1 MAHYGIQAA
10 VTAKTASKRSPNVEQ
25 ALLSW
30 IFENIGEKVPEG
42 IAYEEILKDGVVL
55 CKLMNKI
62 KPGAIDKFASGG
74 SAYILME
81 NINKFLKAAQDY
93 GVPHDQ
99 LFRTVDL
106 FERKNIPEVTAG
118 IISLARVA
126 CNNPDYKGT
135 QLEKWINAFE
145 DLNNDE
151 LSTFCII
158 GQLFKSSS
166 SIDIPIGQRLG
177 NCVCRDSNHCKR
189 SIKTDNN
196 MQLPQSDHL
205 SNLVNYQTNSNLKLI
220 ISISMAMAIIGF
232 LSFIIYY
239 YGIRYGMIQYYAR
252 RLGLINN
259 RQNSNIEDNQLLNH
273 ISSTTTTTTT
283 NHDDIELTL

>member
-1 MAHYGIQAA
+1 MRKKNKNRHSFHHHHHSNSIMSMAINLVNNNNNNHYYIINS
-10 VTAKTASKRSPNVEQ
+10 VI
-25 ALLSW
+25 L
-30 IFENIGEKVPEG
+30 IFVFIS
-42 IAYEEILKDGVVL
+42 ILWSSFQIV
-55 CKLMNKI
+55 
-62 KPGAIDKFASGG
+62 
-74 SAYILME
+74 
-81 NINKFLKAAQDY
+81 Q
-93 GVPHDQ
+93 
-99 LFRTVDL
+99 
-106 FERKNIPEVTAG
+106 
-118 IISLARVA
+118 
-126 CNNPDYKGT
+126 
-135 QLEKWINAFE
+135 INAFE

-158 GQLFKSSS
+158 GQLFKCNDDEDCIELDDDQNQNHSKDHHHHH
-166 SIDIPIGQRLG
+166 IDIPIGQRLG

-220 ISISMAMAIIGF
+220 ISISMIMAIIGF

-273 ISSTTTTTTT
+273 ISSTTTTTTA

>member
-1 MAHYGIQAA
+1 MKDQIEQNKMAHYGIQAA

-62 KPGAIDKFASGG
+62 KPGAIDKVSKFHYRLSIYCKNNNSFFIDRSIDWLPTVFFFYILFQFASGG

-135 QLEKWINAFE
+135 QLEKWVFA
-145 DLNNDE
+145 NN
-151 LSTFCII
+151 
-158 GQLFKSSS
+158 
-166 SIDIPIGQRLG
+166 
-177 NCVCRDSNHCKR
+177 
-189 SIKTDNN
+189 
-196 MQLPQSDHL
+196 
-205 SNLVNYQTNSNLKLI
+205 
-220 ISISMAMAIIGF
+220 
-232 LSFIIYY
+232 
-239 YGIRYGMIQYYAR
+239 
-252 RLGLINN
+252 
-259 RQNSNIEDNQLLNH
+259 
-273 ISSTTTTTTT
+273 
-283 NHDDIELTL
+283 

>member
-1 MAHYGIQAA
+1 MICLFIF
-10 VTAKTASKRSPNVEQ
+10 NF
-25 ALLSW
+25 W
-30 IFENIGEKVPEG
+30 IGN
-42 IAYEEILKDGVVL
+42 L
-55 CKLMNKI
+55 
-62 KPGAIDKFASGG
+62 
-74 SAYILME
+74 
-81 NINKFLKAAQDY
+81 
-93 GVPHDQ
+93 
-99 LFRTVDL
+99 
-106 FERKNIPEVTAG
+106 
-118 IISLARVA
+118 
-126 CNNPDYKGT
+126 
-135 QLEKWINAFE
+135 AFE

-158 GQLFKSSS
+158 GQLFKCNDDEDCIELEDDQNQNQNHSKDHHHH
-166 SIDIPIGQRLG
+166 IDIPIGQRLG

-189 SIKTDNN
+189 SIVTKNN

-205 SNLVNYQTNSNLKLI
+205 SNLVNYQTNSNLSMYFVFWQIFQIFNIFFSLKIYIELI
-220 ISISMAMAIIGF
+220 MSISMAMAIIGF

>member
-135 QLEKWINAFE
+135 QLEKWVFA
-145 DLNNDE
+145 NN
-151 LSTFCII
+151 
-158 GQLFKSSS
+158 
-166 SIDIPIGQRLG
+166 
-177 NCVCRDSNHCKR
+177 
-189 SIKTDNN
+189 
-196 MQLPQSDHL
+196 
-205 SNLVNYQTNSNLKLI
+205 
-220 ISISMAMAIIGF
+220 
-232 LSFIIYY
+232 
-239 YGIRYGMIQYYAR
+239 
-252 RLGLINN
+252 
-259 RQNSNIEDNQLLNH
+259 
-273 ISSTTTTTTT
+273 
-283 NHDDIELTL
+283 